1 MRWGVQ
7 RFSGCNDKAI
17 LIKIKFSAQIIT
29 FPEIPTIPIFN
40 GLIASSM
47 PVWKQQEIKK

>member
-17 LIKIKFSAQIIT
+17 LIKIKFSDQIIT
-29 FPEIPTIPIFN
+29 FPEISPITFIN

-47 PVWKQQEIKK
+47 LN